1 MDEATHVMRTL
12 QCILEPILPEPSTP
26 DLLRVLSSLSM
37 VQTLLGDDQNGFY
50 AVVVGSPTGIHR
62 TRCEYIHFVYITIV

>member
-12 QCILEPILPEPSTP
+12 QRVLEPILPEPSTP
-26 DLLRVLSSLSM
+26 DLLRVLSSSSM
-37 VQTLLGDDQNGFY
+37 VRTLLGDDQNGFY

-62 TRCEYIHFVYITIV
+62 TRCESIHFVYITIA